1 LPRTRIGY
9 LNGICNR
16 LVRGDKMILRPTKY
30 MEWEEFKVMDS
41 EAQFWNSVNSDFMR
55 FFKQK
60 EVVI

>member
-1 LPRTRIGY
+1 
-9 LNGICNR
+9 
-16 LVRGDKMILRPTKY
+16 MILRPTKY